1 MSDAPTD
8 SRAAEGE
15 GLSDLLAP
23 EADGVFAALA
33 DRTRRRILVRLADQ
47 PDDAGAV
54 AADLGI
60 SRQAVAKH
68 LRILVDCGLVIASP
82 QKRRQVHAV
91 RPDRIREISDLLG
104 AVSRGWDR
112 RLALVKDHAERA
124 ERAERAEH
132 AEHAEHSRRA
142 E

>member
-1 MSDAPTD
+1 M
-8 SRAAEGE
+8 
-15 GLSDLLAP
+15 SDLLAP

-33 DRTRRRILVRLADQ
+33 DRTRRRILVRLADR

-68 LRILVDCGLVIASP
+68 LRMLVDSGLVTASP
-82 QKRRQVHAV
+82 QQRRQVHAV
-91 RPDRIREISDLLG
+91 RPDRIWEISDLLG

-124 ERAERAEH
+124 E
-132 AEHAEHSRRA
+132 HAEHSRRA

>member
-33 DRTRRRILVRLADQ
+33 DRTRRHILVRLADR

-68 LRILVDCGLVIASP
+68 LRILVDSGLVIASP
-82 QKRRQVHAV
+82 QQRRQVHAV

-112 RLALVKDHAERA
+112 RLALIK
-124 ERAERAEH
+124 EH
-132 AEHAEHSRRA
+132 AEHAERTEHVEHSRRA

>member
-33 DRTRRRILVRLADQ
+33 DRTRRRILVRLADR

-68 LRILVDCGLVIASP
+68 LRILVDSGLVIASP
-82 QKRRQVHAV
+82 QQRRQVHAV

-112 RLALVKDHAERA
+112 RLALVKEH
-124 ERAERAEH
+124 AEH
-132 AEHAEHSRRA
+132 AEHAERA
-142 E
+142 EPAE

>member
-1 MSDAPTD
+1 MSDAPTG

-15 GLSDLLAP
+15 GRSGLLAP

-33 DRTRRRILVRLADQ
+33 DRTRRRILVRLADR

-68 LRILVDCGLVIASP
+68 LRILVDSGLVIASP
-82 QKRRQVHAV
+82 QQRRQVHAV

-112 RLALVKDHAERA
+112 RLALVKDHAERT
-124 ERAERAEH
+124 ERAKPPE
-132 AEHAEHSRRA
+132 
-142 E
+142 

>member
-1 MSDAPTD
+1 VSDAPAD
-8 SRAAEGE
+8 ARAAEGE
-15 GLSDLLAP
+15 GRSGLLAP

-33 DRTRRRILVRLADQ
+33 DRTRRRILVRLADR

-68 LRILVDCGLVIASP
+68 LRILVDSGLVIASP
-82 QKRRQVHAV
+82 QQRRQVHAV

-132 AEHAEHSRRA
+132 AEHSRRA

>member
-15 GLSDLLAP
+15 GRAGRLAP
-23 EADGVFAALA
+23 EADGLLTALA
-33 DRTRRRILVRLADQ
+33 DRTRRRILVRLADR

-68 LRILVDCGLVIASP
+68 LRMLVDSGLVTASP
-82 QKRRQVHAV
+82 QQRRQVHAV

-112 RLALVKDHAERA
+112 RLALIK
-124 ERAERAEH
+124 EH
-132 AEHAEHSRRA
+132 AEHAERTEHVEHSRRA

>member
-1 MSDAPTD
+1 MSDAPTG

-15 GLSDLLAP
+15 GRSGLLAP

-33 DRTRRRILVRLADQ
+33 DRTRRHILVRLADR

-68 LRILVDCGLVIASP
+68 LRILVDSGLVTASP
-82 QKRRQVHAV
+82 QQRRQVHAV

-132 AEHAEHSRRA
+132 TEHSRRA

>member
-15 GLSDLLAP
+15 GLSGLLAP

-33 DRTRRRILVRLADQ
+33 DRTRRHILVRLADR

-68 LRILVDCGLVIASP
+68 LRILVESGLVTASP
-82 QKRRQVHAV
+82 QQRRQVHAV

-112 RLALVKDHAERA
+112 RLALVKQ
-124 ERAERAEH
+124 RAEH
-132 AEHAEHSRRA
+132 AERTEHAEHSRRA
-142 E
+142 ERPQVR

>member
-1 MSDAPTD
+1 MSDVPAD

-15 GLSDLLAP
+15 GRSGLLAP

-33 DRTRRRILVRLADQ
+33 DRTRRRILVRLADR

-68 LRILVDCGLVIASP
+68 LRILVDSGLVIASP
-82 QKRRQVHAV
+82 QQRRQVHAV

-112 RLALVKDHAERA
+112 RLALVKEH
-124 ERAERAEH
+124 AEH

>member
-23 EADGVFAALA
+23 ETDGVFAALA
-33 DRTRRRILVRLADQ
+33 DRTRRRILVRLADR
-47 PDDAGAV
+47 PDDAGAA

-68 LRILVDCGLVIASP
+68 LRILVDSGLVTASP
-82 QKRRQVHAV
+82 QQRRQVHEV
-91 RPDRIREISDLLG
+91 RPDRIWEISDLLG

-124 ERAERAEH
+124 ERAE
-132 AEHAEHSRRA
+132 HAEHSRRA

>member
-68 LRILVDCGLVIASP
+68 LRMLVDSGLVAASP
-82 QKRRQVHAV
+82 QQRRQVHAV

-124 ERAERAEH
+124 ES
-132 AEHAEHSRRA
+132 AEHSRRA

>member
-1 MSDAPTD
+1 MNGATATDGPSGLLDA
-8 SRAAEGE
+8 R
-15 GLSDLLAP
+15 
-23 EADGVFAALA
+23 ADGVFTALA

-68 LRILVDCGLVIASP
+68 LRMLVDSGLVAARP
-82 QKRRQVHAV
+82 QQRRQVHAV

-112 RLALVKDHAERA
+112 RLALIKDSAESA
-124 ERAERAEH
+124 ESAESAGS
-132 AEHAEHSRRA
+132 ARRV